1 MTAQHWFARYKLHHL
16 LFWVAFFVVWLTL
29 RIDDYP
35 TLSLTIKAGVL
46 KVLTLAGAVYATTLI
61 LIPRLLYR
69 RQYLSF
75 AACFTL
81 LVMGTGWLV
90 IRLLD
95 HLLRPYASQF
105 KRLPNS
111 DLGTQLYDVYIPL
124 FFMVGAAAGIKFY
137 VDQLRTSHRLQQALR
152 SQAEQELLYLKAQI
166 NPHAIFN
173 SLNAIYFLIDK
184 KNTAARDTLMK
195 FSSLLRY
202 QLYDCNADA
211 IPVEKEVLYLENYV
225 AIQRVRQN
233 EDLEVMF
240 RADPALQGFRIGPL
254 LLIPF
259 VENAFK
265 HVAPAGGRQYI
276 HITLESDTDSV
287 VLSTTNTC
295 YEHAT
300 AAPGIGLAN
309 ARRRLELLYPERHH
323 LSIRQENGVFQV
335 ILKLSLLCN

>member
-16 LFWVAFFVVWLTL
+16 LFWTAFFVVWLTL

-46 KVLTLAGAVYATTLI
+46 KVFTLAGAVYVTNLF
-61 LIPRLLYR
+61 LIPRLLYQ
-69 RQYLSF
+69 RQYLAF
-75 AACFTL
+75 VAGFTL
-81 LVMGTGWLV
+81 LVMTTGWLV

-95 HLLRPYASQF
+95 HLLQPYVAQF

-202 QLYDCNADA
+202 QLYDCNTDT
-211 IPVEKEVLYLENYV
+211 IPVEKEVLYLEHYV

-233 EDLEVMF
+233 EDLEVRF
-240 RADPALQGFRIGPL
+240 EADPALQGLRIAPL

-265 HVAPAGGRQYI
+265 HVATSGGQQYI
-276 HITLESDTDSV
+276 RISLQREADDI
-287 VLSTTNTC
+287 VLSTSNTC
-295 YEHAT
+295 YEHVTAT
-300 AAPGIGLAN
+300 PGIGLAN
-309 ARRRLELLYPERHH
+309 ARRRLELLYPGRHH
-323 LSIRQENGVFQV
+323 LSLYQEGGVFQV
-335 ILKLSLLCN
+335 FLKLSLL